1 MKNQTN
7 NLLIYIVST
16 IIVFYSMKNDLK
28 TKGLIKI
35 NQSSLRKLTS
45 FYNHVEIEKV
55 SIHHTKNINRAFLAF
70 SRKTHLQYWR
80 NQLT

>member
-1 MKNQTN
+1 MKNQTT

-55 SIHHTKNINRAFLAF
+55 SIHYTKNINTTEKPF
-70 SRKTHLQYWR
+70 
-80 NQLT
+80 